1 MVKVRVKPQAPTIS
15 PKISKLN
22 TWKQNK
28 NLKNLKVASTATPSS
43 SPLTSKK
50 EEGASVG

>member
-1 MVKVRVKPQAPTIS
+1 MVKVREKPQAPTIS

-22 TWKQNK
+22 TWKHNK
-28 NLKNLKVASTATPSS
+28 SLKNLKVPSTATPSS

-50 EEGASVG
+50 EEGVSIC

>member
-1 MVKVRVKPQAPTIS
+1 MVKLREKPPATTIS

-22 TWKQNK
+22 TWKKNK
-28 NLKNLKVASTATPSS
+28 NLKNLKVPSTATPSS

-50 EEGASVG
+50 GEGVLIA

>member
-1 MVKVRVKPQAPTIS
+1 MVKVREKPPVPTIS

-28 NLKNLKVASTATPSS
+28 NLKNLKVPSTATPSS

-50 EEGASVG
+50 GEGVSVA